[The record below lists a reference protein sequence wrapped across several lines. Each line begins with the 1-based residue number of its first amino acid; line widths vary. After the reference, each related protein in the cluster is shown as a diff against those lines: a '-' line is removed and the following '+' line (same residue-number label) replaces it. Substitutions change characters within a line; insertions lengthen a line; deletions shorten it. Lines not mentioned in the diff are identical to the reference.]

1 MLERHENLPADR
13 VVGTL
18 GSMTDHAH
26 AHAHSHTHPDW
37 EALAA
42 EIEAEGETLL
52 PYVTQALDV
61 IAGGVPAPGTVLD
74 VGSGPGVFS
83 TALAARF
90 PQARVIAVDGA
101 PALLDRARDRATAA
115 GNPIETLRTDLP
127 AGFADLPAADLVW
140 TAQTMHHVGD
150 QGAAVAALASRLN
163 PGGVLAVAEGGLPS
177 RFLPRDIGLGRPG
190 LAERLD
196 ALQAVGF
203 GEMRAALD
211 GTVDAP
217 EDWPALLRAAGLR
230 DVRAR
235 TFLVDRP
242 APLDDGARR
251 GVARMLGRYLRMADR
266 LDPDDADVLR
276 RLTDPEDPQNVR
288 RRPDAFVLAARTV
301 YIGTAP

>member
-1 MLERHENLPADR
+1 MVDPAH
-13 VVGTL
+13 T
-18 GSMTDHAH
+18 
-26 AHAHSHTHPDW
+26 HTHPNW
-37 EALAA
+37 SVLAA

-52 PYVTQALDV
+52 PYVTQALDAIGGR
-61 IAGGVPAPGTVLD
+61 IAAPSTVLD
-74 VGSGPGVFS
+74 VGSGPGVFT

-90 PQARVIAVDGA
+90 PEARAIAVDGA
-101 PALLDRARDRATAA
+101 PALLDLARDRAAEA
-115 GNPIETLRTDLP
+115 GHPIETLRTDLP
-127 AGFADLPAADLVW
+127 AGFAELPAADLIW

-150 QGAAVAALASRLN
+150 QGAAIAALASRLE

-230 DVRAR
+230 DVRAH

-251 GVARMLGRYLRMADR
+251 GAAHMLSRYSRMSDR
-266 LDPDDADVLR
+266 LDPDDAEVLR
-276 RLTDPEDPQNVR
+276 RLTDPEDPQNVL
-288 RRPDAFVLAARTV
+288 RRPDVFVLAARTV
-301 YIGTAP
+301 YVGTAS